1 MKYIELFKN
10 GFNSTILE
18 KIKPENWPYVGYS
31 PSQGF
36 AFAEIFEGGG
46 EEIDPTAGYVDLG
59 LSVMWASCDVGT
71 TSPEG
76 EGAKYTW
83 GE

>member
-10 GFNSTILE
+10 GFDSTITE
-18 KIKPENWPYVGYS
+18 KIKPENGPYVGYS
-31 PSQGF
+31 PTEGLMLT
-36 AFAEIFEGGG
+36 EILKE

-59 LSVMWASCDVGT
+59 LSVMWASSDVGST
-71 TSPEG
+71 APEG
-76 EGAKYTW
+76 EGTKYPW